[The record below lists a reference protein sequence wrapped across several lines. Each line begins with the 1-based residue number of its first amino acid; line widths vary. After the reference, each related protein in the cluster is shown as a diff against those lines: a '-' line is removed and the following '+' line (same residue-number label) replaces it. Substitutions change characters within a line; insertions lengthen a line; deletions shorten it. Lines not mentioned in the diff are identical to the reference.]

1 MNSKSHMGN
10 HVASLYVKDVVR
22 TPDAHDGRR
31 ACVPVPALF
40 HENSSLERPFARIHA
55 PCPGNMSSFSAP
67 FLSACSKVISF
78 RMQVPPKVGF
88 SPAHRRAAECFP
100 PLCRK
105 YPCPSCPHGMV
116 PERSLQNLL
125 KCRFFHFHRQH
136 IEITNLLQNNPENYN
151 NFVQCRGVIFSTFQ
165 LKIVPAVMPQF

>member
-40 HENSSLERPFARIHA
+40 HENSSLGRPFARSHA

-88 SPAHRRAAECFP
+88 SPAHRRAAEHFP

-125 KCRFFHFHRQH
+125 KCRFFHFIDNILKLH
-136 IEITNLLQNNPENYN
+136 IYFKTI
-151 NFVQCRGVIFSTFQ
+151 
-165 LKIVPAVMPQF
+165 LKIITILFNVGEAFFLHFS